1 MTGSSGSVTRIE
13 CPCRA
18 DLAGGTLDIW
28 PLGMLHPGS
37 VTVNAAIPVM
47 VRMDVDL
54 GAPEGEVWHAVGDAD
69 WTRLDASVAT
79 TDLSAAVA
87 FTIKPK
93 GGVRVRVHSQAPLGS
108 GLGGSSA
115 YAVALARGILA
126 AIGEEME
133 DDRLVLLARDLE
145 ARILTVPT
153 GLQDHWPAVLG
164 GTLAIHHEPGG
175 ERVERLAV
183 NPGWVS
189 ERLTVFDTGIT
200 HHSGMVNWQV
210 IRRRLDRDS
219 ETTEALEAIAEASR
233 RCRAELVA
241 GDDGGVGKAIGAEW
255 NARKHLAPDVCPP
268 ELEAIIDAGIAAGAS
283 AIKACGAGGGGS
295 VLVWHPPA
303 ARRPIATALATA
315 APEGRIVAT
324 GVSMVGCRVLAA
336 DESADFATF
345 H

>member
-1 MTGSSGSVTRIE
+1 
-13 CPCRA
+13 
-18 DLAGGTLDIW
+18 
-28 PLGMLHPGS
+28 MLHPGS

-54 GAPEGEVWHAVGDAD
+54 GAPEGEVWHATGNAD
-69 WTRLDASVAT
+69 WTRLDTSVAT

-87 FTIKPK
+87 FAVRPK
-93 GGVRVRVHSQAPLGS
+93 GGVRVRVHSQASLGS

-115 YAVALARGILA
+115 YAVALARGILGA
-126 AIGEEME
+126 LGEKME
-133 DDRLVLLARDLE
+133 DVRLVLLARDLE

-164 GTLAIHHEPGG
+164 GVLAIHHEPGG

-183 NPGWVS
+183 DPDWVS

-219 ETTEALEAIAEASR
+219 ETTEALEAIAEAARS
-233 RCRAELVA
+233 CRIELVN
-241 GDDGGVGKAIGAEW
+241 GDEGGVGEAIGAEW
-255 NARKHLAPDVCPP
+255 NARKRLAPEVCPP
-268 ELEAIIDAGIAAGAS
+268 ELEAIVDAGLAVGAS
-283 AIKACGAGGGGS
+283 AVKACGAGGGGS

-303 ARRPIATALATA
+303 ARRAIATALATA
-315 APEGRIVAT
+315 APKGRVVAT
-324 GVSMVGCRVLAA
+324 GISMVGCRVL
-336 DESADFATF
+336 SAK
-345 H
+345 